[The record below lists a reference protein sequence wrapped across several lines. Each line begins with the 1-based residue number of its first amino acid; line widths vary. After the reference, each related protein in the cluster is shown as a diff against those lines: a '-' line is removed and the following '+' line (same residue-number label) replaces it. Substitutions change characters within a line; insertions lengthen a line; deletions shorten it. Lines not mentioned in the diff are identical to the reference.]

1 VVRSSAQRARSPAEI
16 RITSLASGQ
25 VRLHHGGQSTPAL
38 FQNASG
44 NVSGLY
50 QVGLGCE
57 RIGEELIL
65 GQTAECLEVAA
76 FSVLAFFP

>member
-1 VVRSSAQRARSPAEI
+1 
-16 RITSLASGQ
+16 
-25 VRLHHGGQSTPAL
+25 L

-76 FSVLAFFP
+76 SSVMAFFP

>member
-1 VVRSSAQRARSPAEI
+1 
-16 RITSLASGQ
+16 
-25 VRLHHGGQSTPAL
+25 L

-65 GQTAECLEVAA
+65 GQTA
-76 FSVLAFFP
+76 